1 MAKRVLIVEDE
12 NIIALEL
19 AWQMESLGYQV
30 AGIIP
35 RGEDAVERAA
45 ELKPDLLLMDISLKG
60 ELDGYQ
66 TAEIIQAKYSVP
78 VIYLSAFFDDK
89 TLKEAASNGK
99 KWIYL
104 KKPFSEY
111 ELKKAI
117 DHCFDGK
124 TKENL
129 QNNGASACA

>member
-19 AWQMESLGYQV
+19 EWQLKSLGYQV
-30 AGIIP
+30 AGIIS

-66 TAEIIQAKYSVP
+66 TAEIIQAKYPIP

-89 TLKEAASNGK
+89 TLKKAASNGRK
-99 KWIYL
+99 SIYL

-117 DHCFDGK
+117 DHCLDGK
-124 TKENL
+124 KENF
-129 QNNGASACA
+129 QNNGASARA